1 MNLLNNLKLRTK
13 ILLLSLFPAL
23 IACITAMVISNTLVK
38 STLLSDVKNELHAT
52 ASAVLSAYDQNSGDY
67 FVNKSGDVWKGAY
80 NVSLSESLIDDIAD
94 KTGIDLTFFYGDK
107 RLVTSLKDKEGRR
120 ITGSAAGEFLVK
132 NVLNDGN
139 SVFTNRIDVDG
150 EMYFGY
156 YIPVY
161 QNGGGEIVGMVFA
174 GLPVSKVMKNLNLIT
189 KVFGIAIVIILV
201 LTTVICVLVGNGI
214 AGGIQKSIGVVKEIA
229 GGNLTVKIA
238 DKDLKRHDEVGAL
251 SASTKILQEGL
262 YGIIGTI
269 SGNTS
274 TLNTSSQEMNSTA
287 TEAKEGMDKI
297 NSSLKEVLSAARQQ
311 SGSTETATE
320 SIRVMENMLSD
331 NLNEIDNLQGYTD
344 NMLKSSETAKNSL
357 KELEIANN
365 RVLEVVGQIQ
375 KETVNT
381 GESVVKIRSAVDII
395 TDIAEETNLLSL
407 NASIEAAK
415 AGESGRSFA
424 VVAQNISKLAE
435 QSNAASQEITEMI
448 AVLDKN
454 SEKTIQTMDIVQ
466 EVVNRQTDNVKE
478 SREEFNMV
486 EKDIHNVA
494 EGVGVIKDVTE
505 KLNKETGAIT
515 REITDL
521 RELAAQNEQN
531 AESTLKVS
539 EGISEIVSTLNQMS
553 GDLSG
558 SANEMSNAVSN
569 FEM

>member
-287 TEAKEGMDKI
+287 TEAKDGMDKI

>member
-161 QNGGGEIVGMVFA
+161 QNGGSEIVGMVFA

-331 NLNEIDNLQGYTD
+331 NLNEIDNLHGYTE

-521 RELAAQNEQN
+521 RGLAVQNEQH

>member
-274 TLNTSSQEMNSTA
+274 TLNTSSQEMNSTV
-287 TEAKEGMDKI
+287 TEAKDGMDKI

-320 SIRVMENMLSD
+320 SIHVMENMLSD
-331 NLNEIDNLQGYTD
+331 NLNEIDNLHGYTE

-466 EVVNRQTDNVKE
+466 EVVNRQTDNVKK

-505 KLNKETGAIT
+505 KLNEETGAIT

-521 RELAAQNEQN
+521 RGLAVQNEQH

>member
-132 NVLNDGN
+132 NVLNEGN

-156 YIPVY
+156 YIPVH
-161 QNGGGEIVGMVFA
+161 QNGGSEIVGMVFA

-331 NLNEIDNLQGYTD
+331 NLNEIDNLHGYTE

-521 RELAAQNEQN
+521 RELAAQNEQH

>member
-156 YIPVY
+156 YIPVH
-161 QNGGGEIVGMVFA
+161 QNGGSEIVGMVFA

-287 TEAKEGMDKI
+287 TEAKDGMDKI

-331 NLNEIDNLQGYTD
+331 NLNEIDNLHGYTE

-521 RELAAQNEQN
+521 RELAAQNEQH